1 MQLRFEIRAEGH
13 PNVRA
18 THRTTFE
25 ITKEGHLTPRGDCI
39 VGINAEIGISEIP
52 QEIKGYLSLQKPV
65 TLLLE
70 LPEYG
75 MVEEVRAVG
84 AKGPFDHPTDIVVRK
99 SGYVCGRTL
108 AVRADKAAADLSREF
123 VELLRDR
130 AVLLF
135 VIVLECA
142 HDCQGNF

>member
-1 MQLRFEIRAEGH
+1 MRFKIRAYGH

-25 ITKEGHLTPRGDCI
+25 ITKEPHLTPRGDCI
-39 VGINAEIGISEIP
+39 VGVNAEIGISEIP

-75 MVEEVRAVG
+75 MKESVRAVG
-84 AKGPFDHPTDIVVRK
+84 AKSSFDHPTDIVVRK
-99 SGYVCGRTL
+99 SSYVCSRTL
-108 AVRADKAAADLSREF
+108 AVKADKAAIDLNREF
-123 VELLRDR
+123 VELLKDR
-130 AVLLF
+130 AELLF
-135 VIVLECA
+135 VIEV
-142 HDCQGNF
+142 DD